1 MANPE
6 LWGVCREVCADC
18 PDRTSRTAKIECKHP
33 WRAEVERRYNESGD
47 GTVPLD
53 TEEAVKALGATV
65 LTDETEGV
73 RPSFQLFDQ
82 EPARKHGFIV
92 VRIAEN

>member
-6 LWGVCREVCADC
+6 IWGVCREVCADC
-18 PDRTSRTAKIECKHP
+18 PNITSRTAKIECKHP
-33 WRAEVERRYNESGD
+33 WRGEVDKRAEESGD
-47 GTVPLD
+47 GTVPFD
-53 TEEAVKALGATV
+53 TPEIVHALGATV
-65 LTDETEGV
+65 SRHEIDGV